1 MDTSEVRHPGERIKA
16 EVFPAKMSVTKA
28 AELMASDVRHFPTCL
43 TGKCPSLPIWR
54 LASRAFGFPRKD
66 LLEMQAQYDAFKAKQ
81 KSVPTNARMSP
92 VPGNQ
97 SQRHRELGFVQHRRS
112 QQVRGIPEDLGP
124 FDRERTHGSRLP
136 VTTTPSVPAG
146 TVESWRTRNCL
157 GAGWPLGLGSLALT
171 RILRRRRTKITK
183 SVAATDAND
192 RASMEF
198 VFVTPRR
205 WAGKT
210 RVTEK
215 KKGSW
220 KDVRAYDSSDLE
232 QWVEQS
238 LPGQAWLPTRQD
250 PRRRASARST
260 SAGQTGRA
268 WRLHRCPA
276 RCSVRPSR
284 TRSASSLP
292 ASRRAQRSIVV
303 AADST
308 DEALAFVAQ
317 CFGPESAEL
326 EPYRYQILVFDKAG
340 VLPKLAGGTRPFI
353 PVVHSREV
361 ELELAP
367 YAEQLHSIVVY
378 PRNSVNAEPDIV
390 LEPVSFETFDSALKG
405 IGKNRDEIKSLAN
418 ESGCSLTVLRRR
430 LATVEA
436 VRMPLWATRNT
447 PGEPNRL
454 HAGRRVAR
462 AQKPTWQD
470 CPCWQASARTKHW
483 KGLPTPDPTE
493 RLTALVHRDISRVV
507 SNRPTL
513 RHCSLR
519 DP

>member
-28 AELMASDVRHFPTCL
+28 AELIGVGRPALSNLLNGKVSLTADMATRIE
-43 TGKCPSLPIWR
+43 K
-54 LASRAFGFPRKD
+54 AFGFPRKD

-81 KSVPTNARMSP
+81 KSVPTNAKAYVP

-146 TVESWRTRNCL
+146 TVESWRTRELL
-157 GAGWPLGLGSLALT
+157 GCRLATRVGSLALT

-210 RVTEK
+210 LGLLKRRK
-215 KKGSW
+215 KVPGKTSGPMTP
-220 KDVRAYDSSDLE
+220 ATLSSG
-232 QWVEQS
+232 WSS
-238 LPGQAWLPTRQD
+238 LCPAKHGLPTRQD

-260 SAGQTGRA
+260 SAGQTGRT

-292 ASRRAQRSIVV
+292 ASRRAQRSNRGR
-303 AADST
+303 SG
-308 DEALAFVAQ
+308 LHRR
-317 CFGPESAEL
+317 SAGL
-326 EPYRYQILVFDKAG
+326 CCP
-340 VLPKLAGGTRPFI
+340 VLWPRRKCRTGT
-353 PVVHSREV
+353 
-361 ELELAP
+361 L
-367 YAEQLHSIVVY
+367 
-378 PRNSVNAEPDIV
+378 SV
-390 LEPVSFETFDSALKG
+390 
-405 IGKNRDEIKSLAN
+405 
-418 ESGCSLTVLRRR
+418 
-430 LATVEA
+430 
-436 VRMPLWATRNT
+436 
-447 PGEPNRL
+447 
-454 HAGRRVAR
+454 
-462 AQKPTWQD
+462 
-470 CPCWQASARTKHW
+470 
-483 KGLPTPDPTE
+483 PDPGF
-493 RLTALVHRDISRVV
+493 R
-507 SNRPTL
+507 
-513 RHCSLR
+513 
-519 DP
+519 